1 MRLAWQS
8 FRFLTRL
15 QKLELFSYLTLKV
28 GTAAFDI
35 IGLVLLSTSMSLLA
49 STPVGDSPVVAA
61 ILGWCAALGFGN
73 TYAVFALVATIFFL
87 LKSLAAIWLNN
98 RIAMFGATVESQ
110 QATKL
115 FGSLSTT
122 DFEGDATET
131 QTSYQFAIGRSTHV
145 LFAQVPVVL
154 GTIIGEISLALAI
167 AVYLAT
173 VNPALLAVAL
183 LFLGLVGYLNFSL
196 VSRGVVRNNQLS
208 IEAGLET
215 QQLVLDL
222 IANSRQIRAQKKT
235 SSFVNRFED
244 FRKAQALAMSKVV
257 ALGYMSR
264 YITEIAVIVGVAL
277 FLAQRT
283 FFGASDLSAATLTVF
298 LAAAFRVI
306 ASMIPIQTAFATLSI
321 INHEGNLSFT
331 LLSAEPK
338 VDSSSAATSSAL
350 QPHIELRDVSYK
362 YPNASD
368 LVIQGMNL
376 DIAFGSFVVVKGPS
390 GAGKSTLVDLMVG
403 LKSPSTGTIRVV
415 ETNSDV
421 ELGWADVGLGYV
433 PQKPNLI
440 EGTLLQNVSLEYAEQ
455 VDSRDRALRSLEKAQ
470 LSEWLSE
477 LSMGLDEKFGISAT
491 NLSGGQLQR
500 LGIARALFDE
510 PVVLVLDEGTNSL
523 DPETELEIRRI
534 LEDLKSQITIIVIS
548 HNDVFDS
555 LATLKV
561 NLEKVT
567 RVTIEGRP

>member
-1 MRLAWQS
+1 MRLTWQS
-8 FRFLTRL
+8 FRFLTKL
-15 QKLELFSYLTLKV
+15 QKLELFTYLAMKV

-49 STPVGDSPVVAA
+49 SAPVGNSPVVAA
-61 ILGWCAALGFGN
+61 ILGWCATLGFGN

-98 RIAMFGATVESQ
+98 RIAIFGATVEAQ

-115 FGSLSTT
+115 FGSLSAT

-154 GTIIGEISLALAI
+154 GTIIGEISLAVAI

-173 VNPALLAVAL
+173 VNPVLLALAL
-183 LFLGLVGYLNFSL
+183 VFLGLVGYLNFSL
-196 VSRGVVRNNQLS
+196 VSRGVVRNNQRS

-235 SSFVNRFED
+235 TSFVNRFED
-244 FRKAQALAMSKVV
+244 FRRAQALAMSKVV

-283 FFGASDLSAATLTVF
+283 FFGSSDVSAATLTVF

-321 INHEGNLSFT
+321 INHEGHLAFT
-331 LLSAEPK
+331 LLSAEPQL
-338 VDSSSAATSSAL
+338 DSVSAHPGDL
-350 QPHIELRDVSYK
+350 QPHIELRDVSYG
-362 YPNASD
+362 YPNRSD

-376 DIAFGSFVVVKGPS
+376 DIPFGSFVVVKGPS
-390 GAGKSTLVDLMVG
+390 GSGKSTLVDLMVG
-403 LKSPSTGTIRVV
+403 LKSPGTGIVRVS
-415 ETNSDV
+415 ETGSES
-421 ELGWADVGLGYV
+421 ELGWADIGLGYV

-440 EGTLLQNVSLEYAEQ
+440 EGTLLQNVSLDFAEQ
-455 VDSRDRALRSLEKAQ
+455 ADSRSRAARALEKAQ

-510 PVVLVLDEGTNSL
+510 PAVLVLDEGTNSL
-523 DPETELEIRRI
+523 DPETELEIRKI
-534 LEDLKSQITIIVIS
+534 LEGLRSHITIIVIS

-567 RVTIEGRP
+567 RVTIEGKP

>member
-8 FRFLTRL
+8 FRFLTKL
-15 QKLELFSYLTLKV
+15 QRLELFSYLSLKV

-49 STPVGDSPVVAA
+49 STPVGDSPVVLA

-87 LKSLAAIWLNN
+87 VKSLAAIWLNN
-98 RIAMFGATVESQ
+98 RIAIFGATVEAQ

-131 QTSYQFAIGRSTHV
+131 QTSYQFAIDRSAHV

-167 AVYLAT
+167 AVYLASI
-173 VNPALLAVAL
+173 NPLLLAMAI
-183 LFLGLVGYLNFSL
+183 LFLGVVGYLNFAL
-196 VSRGVVRNNQLS
+196 VSRGVVRGNRSS

-222 IANSRQIRAQKKT
+222 IANSRQIRAQNK
-235 SSFVNRFED
+235 SSNFVSRFEIV
-244 FRKAQALAMSKVV
+244 RKAQALATARVV

-264 YITEIAVIVGVAL
+264 YITEIAIIVGVAL

-283 FFGASDLSAATLTVF
+283 FFGASDVSAPTLTVF

-321 INHEGNLSFT
+321 INHEGNLAFT
-331 LLSAEPK
+331 LLSTGTQVEKSYCAPN
-338 VDSSSAATSSAL
+338 AL
-350 QPHIELRDVSYK
+350 QPQIELRDVSYR

-376 DIAFGSFVVVKGPS
+376 DIAYGSFVVVKGPS
-390 GAGKSTLVDLMVG
+390 GAGKSTLVDLIVG
-403 LKSPSTGTIRVV
+403 LKSPTAGSVRVS
-415 ETNSDV
+415 ESKSEV
-421 ELGWADVGLGYV
+421 ELRWSEVGLGYV

-440 EGTLLQNVSLEYAEQ
+440 EGTLLQNVSLAYAEEP
-455 VDSRDRALRSLEKAQ
+455 DARTRAISALEKAQ
-470 LSEWLSE
+470 LGPWLSE
-477 LSMGLDEKFGISAT
+477 QPLGLDERFGISAT

-523 DPETELEIRRI
+523 DPETELEIRKI

-548 HNDVFDS
+548 HNDIFDS
-555 LATLKV
+555 LATLRV

-567 RVTIEGRP
+567 RVTIESER

>member
-1 MRLAWQS
+1 MRLTWQS
-8 FRFLTRL
+8 FRFLTQV
-15 QKLELFSYLTLKV
+15 QKLELFSYLSLKV
-28 GTAAFDI
+28 GIAAFDI

-87 LKSLAAIWLNN
+87 IKSLAAIWLNN
-98 RIAMFGATVESQ
+98 RIAIFGATVEAQ

-115 FGSLSTT
+115 FGSLSAT

-131 QTSYQFAIGRSTHV
+131 QTSYQFAIGRSAHV

-154 GTIIGEISLALAI
+154 GTIIGEVSLALAI

-173 VNPALLAVAL
+173 VNPVLLALAL
-183 LFLGLVGYLNFSL
+183 VFLGLVGYLNFSL
-196 VSRGVVRNNQLS
+196 VSRGVVRNNQSS

-235 SSFVNRFED
+235 SSFVNRFEG
-244 FRKAQALAMSKVV
+244 FRRAQALATSKVV

-283 FFGASDLSAATLTVF
+283 FFGTSDVSAATLTVF

-321 INHEGNLSFT
+321 INHEGNLAFT
-331 LLSAEPK
+331 LLSSEPQ
-338 VDSSSAATSSAL
+338 VDSSRAHPSAL

-362 YPNASD
+362 YPNGTD
-368 LVIQGMNL
+368 FIIQGMNL

-403 LKSPSTGTIRVV
+403 LKSPSTGTIRVS
-415 ETNSDV
+415 ETNSEV
-421 ELGWADVGLGYV
+421 ELGWADIGLGYV

-440 EGTLLQNVSLEYAEQ
+440 EGTLLQNVSLDYAEQ
-455 VDSRDRALRSLEKAQ
+455 ADSKSRAVRALEKAQ

-477 LSMGLDEKFGISAT
+477 LAMGLDEKFGISAT

-500 LGIARALFDE
+500 LGIARALFGE

-534 LEDLKSQITIIVIS
+534 LEGLKSHITIIVIS

-561 NLEKVT
+561 HLEKVT
-567 RVTIEGRP
+567 RVTIEGKP